1 MNPFTFKKRKSKN
14 YFEGYYIRIIDESK
28 RFNKAFIFGVT
39 YYKED
44 PHAFIQLVD
53 GDNNSTK
60 YYRFD
65 VSEFSYDKQTVYFK
79 DNHLSLDHI
88 YIKTD
93 DFLIEGNIKNHVKI
107 EKFLGSNSAM
117 SFMHMFPMKT
127 YQEIVYQHA
136 IFEGT
141 YKDHNTYQLNG
152 ISYMEKTYG
161 HKFPPDW
168 IWIQSNTFDQDILLS
183 CSIGHT
189 KIFGFKALGY
199 VVSLIHSNKEIRFAT
214 YKRGKIYIDRSN
226 GLTITVSNKKHK
238 LIITAKHIDPITL
251 LGPIDKGEMVREVY
265 ESITSEVE
273 IILYENNEPK
283 LKSKGRLVGMEN
295 MYEH

>member
-1 MNPFTFKKRKSKN
+1 MNPFTFKKRKNKN
-14 YFEGYYIRIIDESK
+14 YFEGYYIRVIDESK

-65 VSEFSYDKQTVYFK
+65 VSEFSYDKTTVYFK

-88 YIKTD
+88 YIKTE
-93 DFLIEGNIKNHVKI
+93 DFFIEGNIKNHVTI

-127 YQEIVYQHA
+127 YQEVVYQQA
-136 IFEGT
+136 TFEGT
-141 YKDHNTYQLNG
+141 YKDQNTYQLNG

-168 IWIQSNTFDQDILLS
+168 IWIQSNTFNQDILLS

-189 KIFGFKALGY
+189 KIFGFNALGY
-199 VVSLIHSNKEIRFAT
+199 VVSLIHNNEEIRFAT
-214 YKRGKIYIDRSN
+214 YKRNKIHIDRSN
-226 GLTITVSNKKHK
+226 GLVITLTNKKHK
-238 LIITAKHIDPITL
+238 LIINATHIDPITL
-251 LGPIDKGEMVREVY
+251 LGPIDDGEMVREVY

-273 IILYENNEPK
+273 ITLYENNE
-283 LKSKGRLVGMEN
+283 LQLQSKGRLVGMEN
-295 MYEH
+295 MYER